1 MKGKKGDQD
10 LLGTA
15 GELERSPAEQRL
27 ELLKLRESEEL
38 YREFIEGT
46 QDLVTRVDGRGRLV
60 YVNHV
65 AQRIFG
71 CPKGECIGKSVY
83 DFMHPADRE
92 PARAAFAGW
101 IGDRVANLTFENRL
115 MNQVTGEIF
124 DMQCTVNLRYD
135 EGGRLIGVNSI
146 ARDLTE
152 RKRAEKNLQQLTT
165 TLQERIKEL
174 NCLYAISNLRERHD
188 FSLDDILQ
196 EIVDIIPASLQY
208 PEIACARLKFGGYA
222 HKTANFQST
231 PWRLSRD
238 IAVHSDHV
246 CTLEVCYLKE
256 RAAWKKKPFLQE
268 EETLLNAI
276 AERIGNIIEREWAEI
291 EQRNHREHLEE
302 LLSTRTAELA
312 RSKQQ
317 LEVEVER
324 RQEAEQ
330 ALLSAEGGD

>member
-1 MKGKKGDQD
+1 
-10 LLGTA
+10 
-15 GELERSPAEQRL
+15 
-27 ELLKLRESEEL
+27 
-38 YREFIEGT
+38 
-46 QDLVTRVDGRGRLV
+46 
-60 YVNHV
+60 
-65 AQRIFG
+65 
-71 CPKGECIGKSVY
+71 
-83 DFMHPADRE
+83 
-92 PARAAFAGW
+92 
-101 IGDRVANLTFENRL
+101 
-115 MNQVTGEIF
+115 
-124 DMQCTVNLRYD
+124 
-135 EGGRLIGVNSI
+135 VNSI

-238 IAVHSDHV
+238 IAVHNDHV

-302 LLSTRTAELA
+302 LLSTRRAELA

-317 LEVEVER
+317 LEAEVER